1 MKKTKVV
8 IRPEHHSQYTIEG
21 GEIFALEGIG
31 LGISGGWW
39 ICQQFGWHWLLG
51 VLMGGCILAGFMWLL
66 SMTVTRWVVFGL
78 NALGAGLL
86 AYLLA
91 TALFGATD
99 LTGGFIG
106 VIAAA
111 LIAVLLVQRFD
122 LFKHDLTIYRNL
134 KEKQNN
140 QQGK

>member
-1 MKKTKVV
+1 
-8 IRPEHHSQYTIEG
+8 
-21 GEIFALEGIG
+21 
-31 LGISGGWW
+31 
-39 ICQQFGWHWLLG
+39 
-51 VLMGGCILAGFMWLL
+51 MWLL

-91 TALFGATD
+91 TALFGITD

-122 LFKHDLTIYRNL
+122 LFRHDLTVYRNL
-134 KEKQNN
+134 KKQQNN